1 MLSWQLAHAI
11 RMLLHYKE
19 VEFVE
24 ETYPQGSQ
32 AEAGQEEWL
41 KDKFNLGLNI
51 PNVSYIS
58 I

>member
-1 MLSWQLAHAI
+1 MMLHN
-11 RMLLHYKE
+11 KE

-24 ETYPQGSQ
+24 ETYPQSSL
-32 AEAGQEEWL
+32 AAAGQEEWL
-41 KDKFNLGLNI
+41 KDKFNLGLDR

>member
-1 MLSWQLAHAI
+1 
-11 RMLLHYKE
+11 MLLHYKE

-24 ETYPQGSQ
+24 KTYPQGSQ

-41 KDKFNLGLNI
+41 KDKFNLGLDR